1 MLLIYSVRCLFL
13 WTLIGEKTWEDG
25 NLRGIANR
33 GHHKMGW
40 AHSQNE
46 KPEVSLSPLHQIPK
60 FVLMELTEN
69 DRSSQHVKSP
79 GVTWHWAIYTPHC
92 ALSLAYNIELDCSL
106 LVPNIILIAKENLKI
121 FSIYTTSLFWKDGY
135 NIQLPNPVASAGA

>member
-13 WTLIGEKTWEDG
+13 RTLLIGEKTWEDG
-25 NLRGIANR
+25 NVKGIANR

-69 DRSSQHVKSP
+69 DRSSQHVA
-79 GVTWHWAIYTPHC
+79 WPHFIQVGLFFFFFFFSNLHVNTNLNNWNHQVSLGTEQFILPI
-92 ALSLAYNIELDCSL
+92 ALYLRHITLSLIVHCWS
-106 LVPNIILIAKENLKI
+106 P
-121 FSIYTTSLFWKDGY
+121 LF
-135 NIQLPNPVASAGA
+135 